1 MPFTY
6 SIDGKRSFV
15 LVTAHGKITPEEA
28 FGTFDEVAA
37 HPDFG
42 RNMRVLSDHR
52 GLDTIVSVS
61 FVKAFMARI
70 HSYRELFRGSKWA
83 FVESGAVR
91 YGMARMASI
100 LSDPTVI
107 ELRAFRDMGEARVWL
122 GVGE

>member
-6 SIDGKRSFV
+6 SIDAEQRFV
-15 LVTAHGKITPEEA
+15 QVTAHGRITPEEA

-52 GLDTIVSVS
+52 ELETIVSVR
-61 FVKAFMARI
+61 FVKAFMGRI
-70 HSYRELFRGSKWA
+70 QAYRNLFRGSKWA

-107 ELRAFRDMGEARVWL
+107 ELRAFRDVGEARVWL